1 MSNREIRPS
10 LDLQQ
15 FDRFFSLV
23 HMRLAWPNL
32 ITKIYLGQSKV
43 SKSSS
48 KSSARSGLVRILVH
62 HCIFASTITQKS
74 EKKIPMY
81 QKVDTKGVNLIKCV
95 PLHRI

>member
-15 FDRFFSLV
+15 FDRFFFLG
-23 HMRLAWPNL
+23 MRLAWPNL
-32 ITKIYLGQSKV
+32 ITKIYLGQSKE

-48 KSSARSGLVRILVH
+48 KSSVRSGLVRILVH

-74 EKKIPMY
+74 EKKISMY
-81 QKVDTKGVNLIKCV
+81 QKVDTKRVNLIKCV
-95 PLHRI
+95 PLHRV